1 MFSNIRRTRKIWK
14 TYFVSNLFFFLI
26 NIKTLNLKNKKEF
39 SDNTFLVFFMFSK
52 TILKNNFQKHEPN
65 ICEELE
71 SFRSYL
77 SIASV
82 KSSSS
87 SKVPYAS

>member
-1 MFSNIRRTRKIWK
+1 MENIFCF
-14 TYFVSNLFFFLI
+14 YFFFLI
-26 NIKTLNLKNKKEF
+26 NIKKKLNLKNKKEF

-65 ICEELE
+65 MCEELE